1 MALFCRE
8 VTKSC
13 KHKKIKR
20 KNNVFIRLMEASVL
34 SYITDI
40 QIFSWLDLIH
50 LCLFPMNKSFY
61 EQFVVTL
68 SAESL
73 LEKV

>member
-34 SYITDI
+34 SYIIDI
-40 QIFSWLDLIH
+40 QIFFLVRFDTSMS
-50 LCLFPMNKSFY
+50 FPH
-61 EQFVVTL
+61 E
-68 SAESL
+68 
-73 LEKV
+73 

>member
-40 QIFSWLDLIH
+40 QIFFLG
-50 LCLFPMNKSFY
+50 
-61 EQFVVTL
+61 
-68 SAESL
+68 
-73 LEKV
+73 